1 MSYPGE
7 EVVYQA
13 TVEEAQA
20 VEVRRKHAEAEEK
33 RGMGDGH
40 FPLF

>member
-1 MSYPGE
+1 MSCLGE
-7 EVVYQA
+7 EAVQQA
-13 TVEEAQA
+13 SVEEAQA

-33 RGMGDGH
+33 GGMEDEH